1 MQKHIDL
8 LGVLHVVWGALG
20 ILLGISVLLLAGGAI
35 AITASSLRRGPDVA
49 AAITAF
55 GLSASAIILIVGGGA
70 HIWAGTGLRHFRSI
84 ARITALGLAVL
95 NLFVLPFGTALGVY
109 AFWVLLN
116 PEVRAR
122 FEPPRVATT

>member
-1 MQKHIDL
+1 MDRHIDL
-8 LGVLHVVWGALG
+8 LGVLYLVWGVLG
-20 ILLGISVLLLAGGAI
+20 ILLGVSVLLLAGGAI
-35 AITASSLRRGPDVA
+35 AIVASALRRGPDIA
-49 AAITAF
+49 AAVTAF

-109 AFWVLLN
+109 GFWVLLH
-116 PEVRAR
+116 PEARTR
-122 FEPPRVATT
+122 FEPPRAAST